1 LRRGELG
8 LVRGRAGDKKGGL
21 LLGRI
26 VSCESVCLRRLAAG
40 KRGGIVAYGRFL
52 ANPQVTAARLIEGW
66 GVQTSQACAGR
77 HVLAIQDTSEVNFA
91 TTAEHDRGLGKLK
104 SGALGLLLHAMLAVD
119 AGNGGVLGLVTGEI
133 WTREGLVAT
142 ARDKRAL
149 SDKESQRWLE
159 TGKAA
164 GPVLA
169 QAAMVTEISDR
180 ESDLYAKWALLPEPN
195 YHVLTRAWHDRP
207 LVGGG
212 KLFAA
217 ELEPAGVR
225 VIQLQARPARK
236 ASEDRPARAAQPA
249 REATVRVSFGEVS
262 FKRPSKLGADLAKTV
277 TVRLVQVTEVDPPA
291 NVEALVWRL
300 LTTHPVEDEA
310 KAWTVVD
317 WYRQRWI
324 IEQFFRSLKQ
334 QGLRL
339 EDSQLQTAER
349 LIKLAAIAAH
359 AACIIMQLV
368 QARDGRSEQP
378 ARIVFTAAEIKAL
391 HALLPKL
398 EGATALQKNPHPT
411 ESLAWAAWM
420 IAKLGG
426 WDGYPKSK
434 PPGPITIRNGL
445 QDFHSIAQGWS
456 LRDV

>member
-1 LRRGELG
+1 
-8 LVRGRAGDKKGGL
+8 VVA
-21 LLGRI
+21 
-26 VSCESVCLRRLAAG
+26 CESVCLRRAAAG
-40 KRGGIVAYGRFL
+40 QRRGIVGFGRFL
-52 ANPQVTAARLIEGW
+52 DNPQVTAERLIEGW

-77 HVLAIQDTSEVNFA
+77 HVLAVQDTSEVNFA

-104 SGALGLLLHAMLAVD
+104 SGALGLLLHAMLGVD
-119 AGNGGVLGLVTGEI
+119 ADDGGVLGLVSGEI
-133 WTREGLVAT
+133 WTREGPVAT
-142 ARDKRAL
+142 PRDKRAL
-149 SDKESQRWLE
+149 SEKESERWLS
-159 TGKAA
+159 TGQAA
-164 GPVLA
+164 KPVLA
-169 QAAMVTEISDR
+169 QAAMVTEVSDR
-180 ESDLYAKWALLPEPN
+180 ESDLYAKWALLPGPN
-195 YHVLTRAWHDRP
+195 YHVLTRAWHDRA

-212 KLFAA
+212 KLFQAD
-217 ELEPAGVR
+217 LEPAGVR

-236 ASEDRPARAAQPA
+236 ARDEQPARAAQPA

-262 FKRPSKLGADLAKTV
+262 FKRPSRPGVADLRKTV
-277 TVRLVQVTEVDPPA
+277 TVRLVRVAEVDPPA
-291 NVEALVWRL
+291 DVEPVLWRL
-300 LTTHPVEDEA
+300 LTTHPVEDEV

-317 WYRQRWI
+317 WYRRRWI
-324 IEQFFRSLKQ
+324 IEQFFRTLKQ

-339 EDSQLQTAER
+339 EDSQLHTAER
-349 LIKLAAIAAH
+349 LIKLTAIAAR

-398 EGATALQKNPHPT
+398 EGKTALQKNPHPT
-411 ESLAWAAWM
+411 DSLAWAAWM

-434 PPGPITIRNGL
+434 PPGPITFSHGL
-445 QDFHSIAQGWS
+445 QDFHAIAQGWS